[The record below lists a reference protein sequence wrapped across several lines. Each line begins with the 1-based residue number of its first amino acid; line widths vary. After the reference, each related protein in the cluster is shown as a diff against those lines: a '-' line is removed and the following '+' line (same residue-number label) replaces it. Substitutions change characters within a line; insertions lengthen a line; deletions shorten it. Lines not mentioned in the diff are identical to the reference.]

1 MSNPQ
6 KTVMVFGAFDVL
18 HKGHLDFFRQA
29 RQKRDYL
36 IVVLA
41 RDKTIKE
48 VKNNHPKHDEKFRK
62 HAVCQSIIVGKA
74 VLGSL
79 KNKYKALKKYRPN
92 VICLGYDQRVDLK
105 ELKNKIK
112 EFGLKTRIYR
122 MKAFYPEIYKSSK
135 LKNNDKTAYCHSQ
148 SGKI

>member
-1 MSNPQ
+1 MNKTQ
-6 KTVMVFGAFDVL
+6 KTVMVFGSFDVL

-29 RQKRDYL
+29 KQKGDYL

-48 VKNNHPKHDEKFRK
+48 VKNNHPKHNEKFRK
-62 HAVCQSIIVGKA
+62 HTICQSDIVDKA

-79 KNKYKALKKYRPN
+79 KNRYEALKKYSPD

-112 EFGLKTRIYR
+112 EFDLETKIYR
-122 MKAFYPEIYKSSK
+122 LKSFHPEIYKSSK
-135 LKNNDKTAYCHSQ
+135 LKS
-148 SGKI
+148 